1 MIVIVIMGVVYTL
14 AVSKLKNASQDSEP
28 LDFLHLKEYLV
39 SFIGEDARSARLVC
53 LDECEECSIYVDGE
67 KVHSFESF
75 FDADV
80 KSYRYDFLEGMREVQ
95 KSVFFDVDNLQ
106 QDLCFSL
113 SIDKRGISE
122 QLFILHKDRVY
133 DFTTYLEPTKEY
145 GSLDEV
151 VQAKERLYYKVMQ

>member
-1 MIVIVIMGVVYTL
+1 MGVVYTL
-14 AVSKLKNASQDSEP
+14 AVSKLKSAPQDESP

-39 SFIGEDARSARLVC
+39 SFIGVDAKSARLVC

-80 KSYRYDFLEGMREVQ
+80 RSYRYDFLEGMREVQ
-95 KSVFFDVDNLQ
+95 KDVFFSADNLQ

-113 SIDKRGISE
+113 SVDKRGISE
-122 QLFILHKDRVY
+122 QLFILYKERVY
-133 DFTTYLEPTKEY
+133 DFTTYLEPTREY
-145 GSLDEV
+145 ISLDEV
-151 VQAKERLYYKVMQ
+151 VQEKERLYQKVMQ